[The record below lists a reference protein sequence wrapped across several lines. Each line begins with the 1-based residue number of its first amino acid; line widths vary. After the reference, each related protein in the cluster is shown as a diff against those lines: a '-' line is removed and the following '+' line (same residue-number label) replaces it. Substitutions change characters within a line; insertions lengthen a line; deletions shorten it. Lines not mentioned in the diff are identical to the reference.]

1 MPSCEDCI
9 HFVVCRKIAK
19 SPAVFRGCALF
30 TDHAQFVKLP
40 CKVGDTVY
48 IIVKIS
54 GKEEIMQDNVE
65 SIEISCF
72 DDNKPLIQFD
82 GVKTCDWDS
91 DDFGKRVFL
100 AQEEAEQALQALKGS
115 ESNAR

>member
-30 TDHAQFVKLP
+30 TDRAQFVELP

-48 IIVKIS
+48 IIVRIS

-72 DDNKPLIQFD
+72 DDNIPLIQFD

-91 DDFGKRVFL
+91 NDFGKRVFL
-100 AQEEAEQALQALKGS
+100 TKEEAEQALRRH